1 MSAARSGA
9 EEGAVSELTAKQ
21 IAHGCKHFNGIQH
34 DTCESGVAYKQ
45 FLYKNYD
52 KFPCHPKPDGTLT
65 GACPHFEFSTPEEL
79 EAEDRRL
86 AESVKKWVEARVAHI
101 CPECG
106 QSTLPEEQVGRCVYG
121 ACGHRLYQGKLGAL

>member
-1 MSAARSGA
+1 MT
-9 EEGAVSELTAKQ
+9 EPTTKQ
-21 IAHGCKHFNGIQH
+21 IANGCRYFNGIQH
-34 DTCESGVAYKQ
+34 DECEAGIAYKQ

-65 GACPHFEFSTPEEL
+65 GACAHFTFNTPEEI
-79 EAEDRRL
+79 EAEEL
-86 AESVKKWVEARVAHI
+86 ETAKAAQHWLYSISGHI

-106 QSTLPEEQVGRCVYG
+106 QSTLPEKQVGRCVYG